1 MQSLDILTGIWSV
14 VEAVGGILSLAFIL
28 AVGLLM
34 VVVGVV
40 YASAAFVVLGRF
52 ARAATRLR
60 LILPTA
66 GLLCALF
73 AALWIDF
80 SRPHFALVAW
90 REWLL
95 GALPVWAG
103 LGGLSLLAMSLCRY
117 ALGRRVPLRLALMV
131 LLPALAGGAGSLAAG
146 EGGEIGLM
154 AGGLLGVALS
164 LVLGLLPLSAAGLIE
179 IRSSVEWFIATRYLV
194 AERRQVFISA
204 ITLICVGAVAA
215 GVWLIITVLSVMN
228 GFERTWREEIVG
240 NYAHFLVRSY
250 YGEVVEPASVLGRI
264 ESVKGVVAASP
275 FVEADGMV
283 RTAAGGIAPLRLRGI
298 DPVRALAVTNLG
310 DRILVGSVEDL
321 LPGETAGEESP
332 PALLIGNALAE
343 DLGASPGDEVVLI
356 SPRGGRETPLGPAPR
371 LVRFRVVGLFES
383 SFLQFDQLYAYA
395 SIPTVQAFL
404 GIGDGVS
411 GFEVR
416 SVDFFRSRAVADL
429 VEAELGHPFFARDWK
444 ELFPGFFRA
453 LQDNRSLMFMLLVM
467 IMVVSAFVIV
477 VTLMM
482 MIMAKS
488 GDVAI
493 LKTMGARDRSIELI
507 FAIEGTLIGLAGV
520 ALGVLAGV
528 AVSTQLPWIQARIE
542 EATGIDTLPSS
553 VYQISTLPSEVDPV
567 QVLGV
572 VAIALVLALGAT
584 LMPSR
589 HGARLDPVE
598 ALRED

>member
-1 MQSLDILTGIWSV
+1 MDILTGIWSL
-14 VEAVGGILSLAFIL
+14 VEAVGGTLSLGFIL
-28 AVGLLM
+28 AVAGLM
-34 VVVGVV
+34 VVVGAV
-40 YASAAFVVLGRF
+40 YAGAAFVVLGRF
-52 ARAATRLR
+52 ARAATRLA
-60 LILPTA
+60 LILPVA
-66 GLLCALF
+66 ALFCSVF

-80 SRPHFALVAW
+80 SRPHFALVPW

-103 LGGLSLLAMSLCRY
+103 LVGVSLLAMTLCRY
-117 ALGRRVPLRLALMV
+117 ALGRSVPLRLALMV
-131 LLPALAGGAGSLAAG
+131 VLPALVGTSAVLAAG
-146 EGGEIGLM
+146 EGGEIGLL
-154 AGGLLGVALS
+154 GGGALGVALS
-164 LVLGLLPLSAAGLIE
+164 VLLGLLPLSAAGLVE
-179 IRSSVEWFIATRYLV
+179 IRSSAEWFIATRYLV

-250 YGEVVEPASVLGRI
+250 YGEVVEPAALLGQI
-264 ESVKGVVAASP
+264 ESVEGVVAVSP

-283 RTAAGGIAPLRLRGI
+283 RTAVGGIAPLRLRGI
-298 DPVRALAVTNLG
+298 DPVRARAVTNIG
-310 DRILVGSVEDL
+310 DRILAGAVEDL
-321 LPGETAGEESP
+321 VPGKAAYKDGP

-343 DLGASPGDEVVLI
+343 DLGAGPGDEVVLI
-356 SPRGGRETPLGPAPR
+356 SPRGGRKTPLGPAPR
-371 LVRFRVVGLFES
+371 LVRFRVAGLFES

-395 SIPTVQAFL
+395 NIPAVQAFL
-404 GIGDGVS
+404 GINDGIS

-416 SVDFFRSRAVADL
+416 SEDFFRSRAVADL

-444 ELFPGFFRA
+444 ELFPGFFHA

-488 GDVAI
+488 SDVAI
-493 LKTMGARDRSIELI
+493 LKTMGARDRSVELI
-507 FAIEGTLIGLAGV
+507 FAIEGTLIGLVGV
-520 ALGVLAGV
+520 ALGVFAGI

-542 EATGIDTLPSS
+542 DVTGIDTLPSS

-572 VAIALVLALGAT
+572 VGIALVLALGAT

-598 ALRED
+598 ALREE